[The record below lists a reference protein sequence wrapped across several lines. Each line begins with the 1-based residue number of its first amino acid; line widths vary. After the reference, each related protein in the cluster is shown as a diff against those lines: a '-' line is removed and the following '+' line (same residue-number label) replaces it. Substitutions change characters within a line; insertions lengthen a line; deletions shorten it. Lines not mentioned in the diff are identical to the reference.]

1 MAPRVAGKRQKQ
13 ERAAR
18 AADDAEKAK
27 ELETILFGKSSDY
40 VADLG
45 NELAAGAVDS
55 EAAADLPPSSEDLIT
70 AHFGGEP
77 GGEGGDAEGLVG
89 GEVLL
94 GFIDRKKQRV
104 EEEGKGSKGKK
115 RKGKGLGE
123 AEAEKPAWVDE
134 EDETLV
140 VTIAGQNRLR
150 KLRKEEDEV
159 AVSGVEYQ
167 QRLRAQHARLNPGT
181 RWAKVGLGKQQK
193 EKKEKKEKPVTRKE
207 KRDDSVKEKRSNEDA
222 ESEEEDEADAG
233 ELSDGERGGV
243 FSDLEQERAAMGVGE
258 EEDEE
263 GESEGDEDQDG
274 FDADEILRNMP
285 MLAGQSKDRAS
296 QRTTHR
302 LPPGRIRI
310 SRVRDANWQAPTGA
324 SAVTPV
330 APSRAIQSLSWHPNG
345 QLLLCGSIDGR
356 VRFVHVDGEENPE
369 LQSIYFENVL
379 VRTAAFTADG
389 TQVVVA
395 GRNGRNANRGYATG
409 EAFNG
414 YHVYDIGAGR
424 VARVD
429 GIIGRPKRD
438 PPLTRFALSPDG
450 GKAAFLSRDGFI
462 VLVSLKSRQWMG
474 NLKLNGSVSSVC
486 FAPPVPSDAAA
497 GTDGSDGP
505 SGQALTGEH
514 QMLATGSDGE
524 VYHFDLRMMR
534 CIHRRADDGCVKGT
548 AIAASPDGRHFAAG
562 SDSGVVNLYDR
573 PAFLRSGPFGS
584 ISSAEAAVGS
594 GGLSRDSEKPLQRAF
609 MNLTTEIDA
618 LSFNHDGRIL
628 ALSSRE
634 QRDSLRLVHVPSR
647 SVFFNWPTER
657 TALQFVHAV
666 EFSPHSGYLA
676 VGNRRGKYV
685 HADDFSPHSGYL
697 AVGNRRGMVLLF
709 QLRHYERAELLL
721 PREKGPLCCS

>member
-1 MAPRVAGKRQKQ
+1 MAPRGAGKRQKQ

-27 ELETILFGKSSDY
+27 ELESILFGKSSDY

-55 EAAADLPPSSEDLIT
+55 EAAADLLPSSEDLIT

-77 GGEGGDAEGLVG
+77 GGEGGDAEGLAG

-104 EEEGKGSKGKK
+104 EEDGRKGSKGKK

-150 KLRKEEDEV
+150 KLRKDEDEV

-181 RWAKVGLGKQQK
+181 RWAKVGLGKQRK
-193 EKKEKKEKPVTRKE
+193 EKKGKKEEAKREVPVTRKE
-207 KRDDSVKEKRSNEDA
+207 KRAIAVKEKRFNEDG
-222 ESEEEDEADAG
+222 ESEEEEEEEDEADAG
-233 ELSDGERGGV
+233 ELSDGEAGGV
-243 FSDLEQERAAMGVGE
+243 FSDLAQERAAMGVGE
-258 EEDEE
+258 EDDEE

-324 SAVTPV
+324 SAVTPL

-345 QLLLCGSIDGR
+345 QLLLCGSMDGR

-438 PPLTRFALSPDG
+438 PPLTRFSLSPDG

-486 FAPPVPSDAAA
+486 FAPAVPSDTAAAA
-497 GTDGSDGP
+497 GGADGSSGGP
-505 SGQALTGEH
+505 SGQSLTGEH

-524 VYHFDLRMMR
+524 IYHFDMRMMR

-584 ISSAEAAVGS
+584 ISTAEEAGVAT
-594 GGLSRDSEKPLQRAF
+594 GGWSRDSEKPLQRAF
-609 MNLTTEIDA
+609 MNLTTEIDS
-618 LSFNHDGRIL
+618 LSFNHDGRIV

-634 QRDSLRLVHVPSR
+634 QRDALRLVHVPSR

-676 VGNRRGKYV
+676 VGNRRGK
-685 HADDFSPHSGYL
+685 
-697 AVGNRRGMVLLF
+697 VLLF
-709 QLRHYERAELLL
+709 RLRHYDRA
-721 PREKGPLCCS
+721 

>member
-27 ELETILFGKSSDY
+27 ELESILFGKSSDY

-45 NELAAGAVDS
+45 NELAAGDVDREPS
-55 EAAADLPPSSEDLIT
+55 ADLPPSSEDLIT

-77 GGEGGDAEGLVG
+77 GEEGGDAEGLAG

-104 EEEGKGSKGKK
+104 EEEDGRKGSKGKK
-115 RKGKGLGE
+115 RKVKGLE

-207 KRDDSVKEKRSNEDA
+207 KRDDALKEKRFNEDG
-222 ESEEEDEADAG
+222 ESEEEEEDEADAG

-258 EEDEE
+258 DEDED

-324 SAVTPV
+324 SAITPV

-395 GRNGRNANRGYATG
+395 GRNGRNASRGYATG

-486 FAPPVPSDAAA
+486 FAPAVPSDAAA
-497 GTDGSDGP
+497 GAGGSDSP

-573 PAFLRSGPFGS
+573 PAFLRSGPYGS
-584 ISSAEAAVGS
+584 ISSAEAAVGT

-676 VGNRRGKYV
+676 VGNRRGK
-685 HADDFSPHSGYL
+685 
-697 AVGNRRGMVLLF
+697 VLLF
-709 QLRHYERAELLL
+709 RLRHYDRA
-721 PREKGPLCCS
+721 

>member
-27 ELETILFGKSSDY
+27 ELESILFGKSSDY

-77 GGEGGDAEGLVG
+77 GGEGGNAEGLAG

-104 EEEGKGSKGKK
+104 EEEDWRKGSKGKK
-115 RKGKGLGE
+115 RKGKGLE

-167 QRLRAQHARLNPGT
+167 QRLRAQH
-181 RWAKVGLGKQQK
+181 
-193 EKKEKKEKPVTRKE
+193 
-207 KRDDSVKEKRSNEDA
+207 KRSNEDA
-222 ESEEEDEADAG
+222 ESEEEEEADAG
-233 ELSDGERGGV
+233 ELSDGEARGV
-243 FSDLEQERAAMGVGE
+243 FSDLEQERAAMGLGE
-258 EEDEE
+258 DEDEE
-263 GESEGDEDQDG
+263 AESEGEEDQDG

-324 SAVTPV
+324 SAITPV

-497 GTDGSDGP
+497 GADGSDSP

-584 ISSAEAAVGS
+584 ISSSEAALGT
-594 GGLSRDSEKPLQRAF
+594 GGLSRDNEKPLQRAF

-676 VGNRRGKYV
+676 VGNRRGK
-685 HADDFSPHSGYL
+685 
-697 AVGNRRGMVLLF
+697 VLLF
-709 QLRHYERAELLL
+709 RLRHYDRA
-721 PREKGPLCCS
+721 

>member
-27 ELETILFGKSSDY
+27 ELESILFGKSSDY

-45 NELAAGAVDS
+45 NELAAGDVDREPS
-55 EAAADLPPSSEDLIT
+55 ADLPPSSEDLIT

-77 GGEGGDAEGLVG
+77 GEEGGDAEGLAG

-104 EEEGKGSKGKK
+104 EEEDGRKGSKGKK
-115 RKGKGLGE
+115 RKVKGLE

-181 RWAKVGLGKQQK
+181 
-193 EKKEKKEKPVTRKE
+193 
-207 KRDDSVKEKRSNEDA
+207 
-222 ESEEEDEADAG
+222 
-233 ELSDGERGGV
+233 
-243 FSDLEQERAAMGVGE
+243 SDLEQERAAMGVGE
-258 EEDEE
+258 DEDED

-324 SAVTPV
+324 SAITPV

-395 GRNGRNANRGYATG
+395 GRNGRNASRGYATG

-450 GKAAFLSRDGFI
+450 GKAAFLCRDGFI

-497 GTDGSDGP
+497 GAGGSDSP

-584 ISSAEAAVGS
+584 ISSAEAALGT
-594 GGLSRDSEKPLQRAF
+594 GGLSRYSEKPLQRAF

-676 VGNRRGKYV
+676 VGNRRGK
-685 HADDFSPHSGYL
+685 
-697 AVGNRRGMVLLF
+697 VLLF
-709 QLRHYERAELLL
+709 RLRHYDRA
-721 PREKGPLCCS
+721 

>member
-1 MAPRVAGKRQKQ
+1 MAPRLAVKRKKQ

-27 ELETILFGKSSDY
+27 ELESILFGKSSDY

-55 EAAADLPPSSEDLIT
+55 EAAADLPQSSEDLIT
-70 AHFGGEP
+70 AHFGGDP
-77 GGEGGDAEGLVG
+77 GGEGGDAGGLAG

-104 EEEGKGSKGKK
+104 EEEDGRKGSKGKK
-115 RKGKGLGE
+115 RKGKGLE

-181 RWAKVGLGKQQK
+181 RWAKVGLGKQRK
-193 EKKEKKEKPVTRKE
+193 EKKEKSKRKTEDDEGLKPVTRKE
-207 KRDDSVKEKRSNEDA
+207 KRATAIKEKRFNEDG
-222 ESEEEDEADAG
+222 ESEEEKEDEVDAG
-233 ELSDGERGGV
+233 ELSDGEAEGG
-243 FSDLEQERAAMGVGE
+243 FSDLEQERAAMGMGDDE
-258 EEDEE
+258 EE
-263 GESEGDEDQDG
+263 GESEGDEDEDG

-324 SAVTPV
+324 SAVTPL

-345 QLLLCGSIDGR
+345 QLLLCGSMDGR

-486 FAPPVPSDAAA
+486 FAPPLSPSSAAA
-497 GTDGSDGP
+497 GADEATGP
-505 SGQALTGEH
+505 SGQASTGEH

-524 VYHFDLRMMR
+524 IYHFDLRMMR

-548 AIAASPDGRHFAAG
+548 AIAASPDGRHCAAG

-584 ISSAEAAVGS
+584 ISSAEAAVGT
-594 GGLSRDSEKPLQRAF
+594 GGWSRDSEKPLQRAF

-634 QRDSLRLVHVPSR
+634 HRDALRLVHVPSR

-676 VGNRRGKYV
+676 VGNRRGK
-685 HADDFSPHSGYL
+685 
-697 AVGNRRGMVLLF
+697 VLLF
-709 QLRHYERAELLL
+709 RLRHYDRA
-721 PREKGPLCCS
+721 